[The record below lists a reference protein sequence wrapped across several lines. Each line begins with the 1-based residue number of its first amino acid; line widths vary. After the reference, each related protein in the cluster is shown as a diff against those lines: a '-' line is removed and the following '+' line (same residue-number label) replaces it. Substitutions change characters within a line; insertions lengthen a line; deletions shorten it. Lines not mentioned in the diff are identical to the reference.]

1 MGRWWRRRRVAFKGR
16 VGQAEFAQF
25 ASREGWWYAGSQE
38 HEWFGSAHTWDTVEG
53 LVVRFYP
60 GGPIPVPF
68 AEVSADEPEMCQR
81 AMADAEA
88 AAVRAFPCFSVAD
101 CLDLARSSGG
111 EATIRALNGLAA
123 VVPDRYS
130 RAVGEVVIPALFAP
144 ESTVRSAAL
153 RVVGMAAWP
162 EFVRPLA
169 AAALTEPDEEA
180 ARLARDIVAGLSGA
194 DVLTFLVRPSADEEP
209 MTGTGHRSDDDAR
222 PATGQG
228 RRSRKPG
235 SAQELFIWT
244 P

>member
-1 MGRWWRRRRVAFKGR
+1 MT
-16 VGQAEFAQF
+16 QAEFAQF
-25 ASREGWWYAGSQE
+25 AAREGWWYSGSQE

-53 LVVRFYP
+53 LVVRFCP
-60 GGPIPVPF
+60 GGPVPVPF

-101 CLDLARSSGG
+101 CLNLARSSSGG
-111 EATIRALNGLAA
+111 ATIRALNGLAA
-123 VVPDRYS
+123 VVPDRYT

-144 ESTVRSAAL
+144 EPTVRSAAL
-153 RVVGMAAWP
+153 RVVRMAAWP

-169 AAALTEPDEEA
+169 AAALTESDEEA
-180 ARLARDIVAGLSGA
+180 ARLARDTMA
-194 DVLTFLVRPSADEEP
+194 DLHEADPLTFLVRPPADEEA
-209 MTGTGHRSDDDAR
+209 MTGTGRPSDDDEQRTAAR
-222 PATGQG
+222 G

-235 SAQELFIWT
+235 SAQEIFVWT

>member
-1 MGRWWRRRRVAFKGR
+1 MT
-16 VGQAEFAQF
+16 QAEFARF
-25 ASREGWWYAGSQE
+25 AAREGWWYSGSRE

-60 GGPIPVPF
+60 GGPVPVPF

-101 CLDLARSSGG
+101 CLSLARSASGG
-111 EATIRALNGLAA
+111 AVVRALNGLAT

-130 RAVGEVVIPALFAP
+130 RAVGELVIPALFAP
-144 ESTVRSAAL
+144 EPSVRTAAL
-153 RVVGMAAWP
+153 RVVKMAAWP

-180 ARLARDIVAGLSGA
+180 ARLARDIVADLSKA
-194 DVLTFLVRPSADEEP
+194 DVLAFLVRPSADEEP
-209 MTGTGHRSDDDAR
+209 TAGTGHRSDDDAR
-222 PATGQG
+222 RTADQG

-235 SAQELFIWT
+235 SAQEMFVWT